1 MAQRRERPP
10 AQRTNTGIAVRLPDG
25 TTMAVPGSS
34 LRGPITSDLCC
45 FCGRHVEQADSERIR
60 LSARWVEGGEE
71 REQSWD
77 AHRACFAERM
87 DEALKGAGPFF
98 VD

>member
-34 LRGPITSDLCC
+34 LRKPVTSDLCC
-45 FCGRHVEQADSERIR
+45 FCGAP
-60 LSARWVEGGEE
+60 VEGAEGERSLLTVLWVQDGEE
-71 REQSWD
+71 REQSWS
-77 AHRACFAERM
+77 AHRTCVGERM
-87 DEALKGAGPFF
+87 HETVKGAGVFF
-98 VD
+98 GD

>member
-34 LRGPITSDLCC
+34 LRGPVTSDLCC
-45 FCGRHVEQADSERIR
+45 FCGARVDNADSERMR
-60 LSARWVEGGEE
+60 LTVRWVEGGEE
-71 REQSWD
+71 REQSWS
-77 AHRACFAERM
+77 AHRTCLGERM
-87 DEALKGAGPFF
+87 HEAVKGAGVFF
-98 VD
+98 GD